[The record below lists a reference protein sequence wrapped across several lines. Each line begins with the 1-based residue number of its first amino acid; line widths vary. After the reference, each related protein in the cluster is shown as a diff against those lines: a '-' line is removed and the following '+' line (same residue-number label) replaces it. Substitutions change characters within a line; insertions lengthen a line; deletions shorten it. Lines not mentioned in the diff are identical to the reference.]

1 MSQITDSRFARLH
14 NDPRFQRVPKE
25 QRKVKID
32 KRFAAALTD
41 KRFRGEASVDRRG
54 RRTAES
60 DGDAHRFYEVDD
72 DEVFEGAGDWAVGAL
87 IDMPP
92 IDMPT
97 TWAASI
103 PS

>member
-60 DGDAHRFYEVDD
+60 DGDAHRFY
-72 DEVFEGAGDWAVGAL
+72 
-87 IDMPP
+87 
-92 IDMPT
+92 
-97 TWAASI
+97 
-103 PS
+103 